1 MKRTSSPR
9 LQSHKGFLRQ
19 EGEVFIPPVCSDLGN
34 PRWED
39 AAASFLIVRLSPWRD
54 VALSFAH
61 LVLFDEIRQAL
72 SEAFV
77 DFAFLPPVQD
87 RQAMSEAGIPWF
99 SGRISGRQPHEFDCV
114 LISCA
119 YTPELIN
126 LPWLLAQ
133 SGMPVSF
140 DERMTREEIPLL
152 VLGGSSAVTAGAVLD
167 ESQGVLQDSLVDAV
181 FFGEGEGHVREL
193 AELLATG
200 KVKGLRKQDI
210 LHLINERVPGFWP
223 CCPSPH
229 AHLTS
234 RALAEYRPA
243 ILASPLVLNGDAAA
257 TAKLA
262 ITAGCT
268 GHCSFCLEGW
278 DRRPFAPADT
288 QKVLDA
294 ALRLKKATGAEDL
307 ELFSYNFNMH
317 PFLDNMLP
325 QLARLFSNVSLM
337 SQRIDVLADARGLFD
352 AELAVGKR
360 SFTLGVEGISYRML
374 RFYHKGIELRH
385 IEEAIRL
392 ILSGNARELKLFFI
406 ISGYEDEHDFSE
418 FETLCSGIDEMRR
431 DLHAATRILVSA
443 GYLVRLPF
451 TPLQY
456 DALQPDRQ
464 KLARISDRLADICM
478 RYACEYRL
486 AASFEEYWLDQLLS
500 LGGSFSH
507 GWLVSIPGQGFVFDM
522 HVSRAAME
530 SLDSWLRSTPG
541 WNVLVSEKPEH
552 FLPSFSWIEPGNHW
566 MLVRKHYERARQTL
580 SATSSV
586 HVLHARRSSLPSR
599 AGRTLRAWDASSLAA
614 LQAVQQAKKRFEWCT
629 LEIEESPDLAGATAM
644 YRRSRLLRFLF
655 DLVPNAEKAVFMAR
669 ELYPSKEWAERFNA
683 AARVWNICGRKR
695 YGIAGPK
702 AAVLETVVRK
712 AAAAESNLIPAGN
725 LQSRRGHHFH
735 RDIHLLDA
743 TERTNITR
751 ACRLEISLEGI
762 DMPAALAQ
770 LDAWLREQ
778 SVRYML
784 SHRDNDMLMVPAA
797 SRSPRSV
804 LAGGVLRQEGND
816 CLKVELT
823 IGSRADLESLGKRF
837 ADLLHARPVLKILA
851 WESEE
856 LPPQG

>member
-9 LQSHKGFLRQ
+9 QHFHNGFLRQ
-19 EGEVFIPPVCSDLGN
+19 EGTIFIPPVLSDLAN

-39 AAASFLIVRLSPWRD
+39 ASASFLIVRLSPWRD
-54 VALSFAH
+54 VALSFTH

-87 RQAMSEAGIPWF
+87 RQAMSEAAIPWF
-99 SGRISGRQPHEFDCV
+99 SGRVSGRQPHEFDCV

-126 LPWLLAQ
+126 LPWLMAQ
-133 SGMPVSF
+133 SGIPVSF
-140 DERMTREEIPLL
+140 GERMSDEAIPLL
-152 VLGGSSAVTAGAVLD
+152 VLGGSSAVTAGAVL
-167 ESQGVLQDSLVDAV
+167 EETQGVLQDSLVDAV

-193 AELLATG
+193 AGLLATG
-200 KVKGLRKQDI
+200 KAKGLRKQDI

-234 RALAEYRPA
+234 RALAEDRPA

-278 DRRPFAPADT
+278 DRRPFVPADA
-288 QKVLDA
+288 QRVLDA
-294 ALRLKKATGAEDL
+294 ALRLKKATGVEDL

-317 PFLDNMLP
+317 PFLDSMLS

-352 AELAVGKR
+352 AEMAVGKR

-374 RFYHKGIELRH
+374 RFYHKGIERHH

-464 KLARISDRLADICM
+464 KLARISNRLADICT
-478 RYACEYRL
+478 RYGSEYRL

-500 LGGSFSH
+500 LGGASAH
-507 GWLVSIPGQGFVFDM
+507 DWLVSVPEQGFVFDM

-530 SLDSWLRSTPG
+530 SLDSWLRQTSG
-541 WNVLVSEKPEH
+541 WNMLLSEKPEH
-552 FLPSFSWIEPGNHW
+552 FLPSFSWIEPEAHW
-566 MLVRKHYERARQTL
+566 KLLRKHYERALKEL
-580 SATSSV
+580 SASSSA
-586 HVLHARRSSLPSR
+586 HVPHTRRFPLPSK
-599 AGRTLRAWDASSLAA
+599 AGKTSRAWDASTLAA
-614 LQAVQQAKKRFEWCT
+614 LQAVQQAKKRFEWCM
-629 LEIEESPDLAGATAM
+629 LEIEESPDLAGATPM

-655 DLVPNAEKAVFMAR
+655 DMVPNAEKAIFAAR
-669 ELYPSKEWAERFNA
+669 EIYPSEEWAERFDA
-683 AARVWNICGRKR
+683 ATRAWNICGRKR

-712 AAAAESNLIPAGN
+712 AAAAESNLITAGN
-725 LQSRRGHHFH
+725 LQNRREYHFH

-743 TERTNITR
+743 EGRTSVART
-751 ACRLEISLEGI
+751 CRLEISLEGI
-762 DMPAALAQ
+762 DISAAVAQ

-784 SHRDNDMLMVPAA
+784 RHRDNDMLMVPAA
-797 SRSPRSV
+797 SRSSKSV
-804 LAGGVLRQEGND
+804 LARGVLRQEGND

-837 ADLLHARPVLKILA
+837 ADLLHARPMLKILA

-856 LPPQG
+856 LLPQE